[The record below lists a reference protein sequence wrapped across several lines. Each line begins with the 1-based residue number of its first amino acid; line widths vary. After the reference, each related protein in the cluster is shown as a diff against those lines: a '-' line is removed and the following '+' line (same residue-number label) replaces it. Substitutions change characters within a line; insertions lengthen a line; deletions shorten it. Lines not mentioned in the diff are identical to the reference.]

1 MINNSLDKSFY
12 LKKLIFVVSDP
23 GGSFHVLHDFQG
35 TRQLPQSVLLDLQQT
50 HCDSK

>member
-1 MINNSLDKSFY
+1 MINDSLNKGFY

-23 GGSFHVLHDFQG
+23 GGSFHVLHDFQR
-35 TRQLPQSVLLDLQQT
+35 TRQLPQSVFLNLQQT